1 LADPQLDLYD
11 SQGTKIDS
19 NDDWRDT
26 QESEIEAT
34 GLAPTDDH
42 ESAIST
48 TLPPGA
54 YTAIVS
60 GVGGTSGLGLV
71 EAYNLL

>member
-11 SQGTKIDS
+11 IQGTKIDS
-19 NDDWRDT
+19 NDNWRDT

-48 TLPPGA
+48 TLVPGA